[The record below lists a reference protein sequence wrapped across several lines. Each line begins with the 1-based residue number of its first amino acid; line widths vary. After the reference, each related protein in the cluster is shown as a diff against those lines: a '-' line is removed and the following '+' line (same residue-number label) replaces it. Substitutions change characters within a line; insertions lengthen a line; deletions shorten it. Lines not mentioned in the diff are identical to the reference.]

1 MPLPIYQHPSLTVL
15 VDDSA
20 AFLARLRCELGEAMT
35 CEAFTDPLDALGWLR
50 ERHAASPRELL
61 LSASACGAECSH
73 RHCSVTLDVGGIARI
88 GSRAERFMLPTVLVV
103 DCRMAAMSGV
113 DLCAALVDLPCKKI
127 MLAGAG
133 DELAAL
139 DAFNRGLID
148 RVIRKGD
155 ANLGD
160 ANLGADALGELARAI
175 AALQQQYFAELSDAL
190 RAPLALHSYGF
201 IGDPAV
207 ARVVRELSA
216 EHAIVEHYL
225 YAQPSGLLL
234 VDAAGRAR
242 LMVIETAAGMDAHHE
257 VARDSG
263 APPSLLAAIEARCII
278 PFFRDGD
285 GMYADTVG
293 ERWYRYCEPAQV
305 CNGDQP
311 WFWALFDLDAD
322 ELPQAAAPF
331 ARFRAD
337 RRRAA

>member
-20 AFLARLRCELGEAMT
+20 AFLARLRRELGGGLT
-35 CEAFTDPLDALGWLR
+35 CEGFTDPREALAWLR
-50 ERHAASPRELL
+50 AHHAATPCEQL
-61 LSASACGAECSH
+61 LSASECGADYSH
-73 RHCSVTLDVGGIARI
+73 RHCGVTLDVGGIARI
-88 GSRAERFMLPTVLVV
+88 GLRPGRFSLPTVIVV
-103 DCRMAAMSGV
+103 DCRMAPMNGV
-113 DLCAALVDLPCKKI
+113 DLCAALADLPCKKI
-127 MLAGAG
+127 MLAGLG

-148 RVIRKGD
+148 RVIQKG
-155 ANLGD
+155 
-160 ANLGADALGELARAI
+160 GADALGELARAI
-175 AALQQQYFAELSDAL
+175 AALQQQYFVELSNAL
-190 RAPLALHSYGF
+190 RAPLALHGYGF

-207 ARVVRELSA
+207 GRLVREISA

-242 LMVIETAAGMDAHHE
+242 LMVIETAAGMDVHHE

-263 APPSLLAAIEARCII
+263 APPSLLAALEARCII

-293 ERWYRYCEPAQV
+293 ERWYRYCEPARV
-305 CNGDQP
+305 CNGAQP
-311 WFWALFDLDAD
+311 YFWALFEIDAG
-322 ELPQAAAPF
+322 EVEQAAAPF
-331 ARFRAD
+331 ARVEAD